1 MKQRNKKS
9 LDRLTSTAKTASAIP
24 PICPT
29 LYYNETP
36 ANKSDLTVEANQT
49 KDRSLQIHVTSIST
63 VANDAQTD
71 AQSAHSPENNVHARS
86 DVKYIVVND
95 TNTFASNANIVV
107 SDANIVVSDA
117 ITFASDA
124 NIFVTTT
131 DFFASDACPHVDPM
145 QSHVCPTQT
154 YVRTE
159 QVFADPAYTYVSI
172 SKAFASLTEAFA
184 SSVRWFVSLSKTFVS
199 LKQFFVD
206 PIQTFAAL
214 KRVHAVNDRLFPEW
228 MAHLPDENQFILS
241 LQDIV
246 MPERLWSLSEVDV
259 QYLFTVIK
267 VKGRKPREI
276 VKPHI
281 KTLYSYC
288 PDQRPNTMRLIG
300 KPSEGPSPP
309 LPFNCRQPAHAG
321 IT

>member
-1 MKQRNKKS
+1 MKS
-9 LDRLTSTAKTASAIP
+9 
-24 PICPT
+24 
-29 LYYNETP
+29 Y
-36 ANKSDLTVEANQT
+36 
-49 KDRSLQIHVTSIST
+49 
-63 VANDAQTD
+63 
-71 AQSAHSPENNVHARS
+71 
-86 DVKYIVVND
+86 
-95 TNTFASNANIVV
+95 
-107 SDANIVVSDA
+107 
-117 ITFASDA
+117 
-124 NIFVTTT
+124 
-131 DFFASDACPHVDPM
+131 
-145 QSHVCPTQT
+145 VCPTQT

-172 SKAFASLTEAFA
+172 SKTFASLTEAFA
-184 SSVRWFVSLSKTFVS
+184 STVRWFVNLSKTFVS

-214 KRVHAVNDRLFPEW
+214 KRVHAVNDRLFPDW
-228 MAHLPDENQFILS
+228 MAHFPDENQFILS

-246 MPERLWSLSEVDV
+246 MPDRFWSLSEVDV

-309 LPFNCRQPAHAG
+309 MPFNCRQPAHAG
-321 IT
+321 LAYACQQKTLFYHLTH

>member
-36 ANKSDLTVEANQT
+36 ANESDLTVDANQT
-49 KDRSLQIHVTSIST
+49 KDRSLQTHVSSIST
-63 VANDAQTD
+63 VAYDDQTHAQ
-71 AQSAHSPENNVHARS
+71 AAGSPENNVHARS
-86 DVKYIVVND
+86 DAKYIVVND
-95 TNTFASNANIVV
+95 TNTFVSDANIVV

-117 ITFASDA
+117 

-131 DFFASDACPHVDPM
+131 GLFASDACPHVDPM
-145 QSHVCPTQT
+145 QSHVDPMQSYVCPTQT
-154 YVRTE
+154 YVWTE

-172 SKAFASLTEAFA
+172 SKTFASLTEAFA
-184 SSVRWFVSLSKTFVS
+184 STVRWFVSLPKTFVS

-214 KRVHAVNDRLFPEW
+214 KRVHSVNDRLFPDW

-267 VKGRKPREI
+267 VKGRKPQ
-276 VKPHI
+276 VFAKPLI

-309 LPFNCRQPAHAG
+309 LPFNFRQPAHAG
-321 IT
+321 LA